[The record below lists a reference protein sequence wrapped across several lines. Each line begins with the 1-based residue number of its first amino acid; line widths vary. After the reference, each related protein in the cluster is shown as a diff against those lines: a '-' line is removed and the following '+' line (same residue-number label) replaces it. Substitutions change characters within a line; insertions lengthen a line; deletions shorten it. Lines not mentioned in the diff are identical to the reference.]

1 MMKLVNNAV
10 SGYTLNEGRWK
21 IEPFYFQGHGLWMTP
36 EIVRRLYVFS
46 IIDEIK
52 SASPSCGLHKALTN
66 HVVFFLTVLNRKNS

>member
-1 MMKLVNNAV
+1 MRNFVHNAV

-36 EIVRRLYVFS
+36 DNVRRLFS

-52 SASPSCGLHKALTN
+52 SASTSCSLRTTWY
-66 HVVFFLTVLNRKNS
+66 FFLQFLIGETCGHL